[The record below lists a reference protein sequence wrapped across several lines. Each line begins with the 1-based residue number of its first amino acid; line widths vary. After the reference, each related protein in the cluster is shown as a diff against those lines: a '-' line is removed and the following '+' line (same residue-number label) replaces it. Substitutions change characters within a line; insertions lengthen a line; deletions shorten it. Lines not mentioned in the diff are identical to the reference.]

1 MWMLDT
7 DTCSY
12 ILRAHPPGAAARFK
26 RTPVAEIGISA
37 VVLAELYY
45 GADRLSQRSALRKDI
60 QEFSSGLLLLSWDA
74 EAADHYGDIRTQL
87 EHKGTP
93 IGAMDM
99 MIAAHARSR
108 NAVLVTN
115 NLKHFRRVPRL
126 RVENWTF
133 A

>member
-26 RTPVAEIGISA
+26 RIPPKEIGMSS

-45 GADRLSQRSALRKDI
+45 GADLLPNRSVLRKNL
-60 QEFSSGLLLLSWDA
+60 QEFANGLVLLSWDA
-74 EAADHYGDIRTQL
+74 AAADHYGDIRAGL
-87 EHKGTP
+87 ERKGAP

-99 MIAAHARSR
+99 MIAAHARSI

-126 RVENWTF
+126 KLENWIF